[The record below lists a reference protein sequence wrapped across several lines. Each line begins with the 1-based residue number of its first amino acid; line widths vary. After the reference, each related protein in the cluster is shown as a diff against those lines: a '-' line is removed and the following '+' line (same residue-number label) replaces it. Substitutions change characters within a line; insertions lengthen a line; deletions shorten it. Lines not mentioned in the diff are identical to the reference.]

1 MLYFTPSFLK
11 REVLKKK
18 IVHMNE
24 ENATLSEQ
32 SKGYLEELVSVQR
45 ELVDR
50 TNTLKVKESLVESLE
65 KESANLKEVC

>member
-1 MLYFTPSFLK
+1 ML
-11 REVLKKK
+11 EKK
-18 IVHMNE
+18 IVHLNE
-24 ENATLSEQ
+24 ENSTLSEQ